1 MATKYAPPKYSSEI
15 DCMVIIKLLKYY
27 MDGGFI
33 FWL

>member
-15 DCMVIIKLLKYY
+15 DCMVIIKLLKHY